1 MFPGINR
8 EDFKETVA
16 AEIEDLGKETILDKM
31 LSHDI
36 DRLMTMTID
45 SLVGNS
51 VDNSRSYLT
60 KSVLETLDIDTL
72 TTYYKRLFGDPSRL
86 TIVLTG
92 NFSMREVLPKA
103 IATFAQMPKQAM
115 PLPLNNT
122 PFRVGKEMFTKGL
135 MVVMTIKHLSTTFLL
150 IITLP
155 HSVILF
161 A

>member
-1 MFPGINR
+1 
-8 EDFKETVA
+8 
-16 AEIEDLGKETILDKM
+16 M

-72 TTYYKRLFGDPSRL
+72 TNYYKRLFGDPSRL

-103 IATFAQMPKQAM
+103 IATFARC
-115 PLPLNNT
+115 LNK
-122 PFRVGKEMFTKGL
+122 RCL
-135 MVVMTIKHLSTTFLL
+135 YR
-150 IITLP
+150 
-155 HSVILF
+155 
-161 A
+161 